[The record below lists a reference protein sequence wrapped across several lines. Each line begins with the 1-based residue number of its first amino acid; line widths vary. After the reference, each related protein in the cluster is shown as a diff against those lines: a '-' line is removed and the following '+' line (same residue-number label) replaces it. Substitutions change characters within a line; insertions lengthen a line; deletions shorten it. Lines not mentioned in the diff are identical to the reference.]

1 MVLKYDLPCTDC
13 KCHFFALFITK
24 NKRQKENFTC
34 RLLEFVVPA
43 NETRFK
49 PTKTRVDK
57 NSARMRRRE
66 MEKLNSD
73 MPSPASL
80 SSSLSEA
87 TAKRKTRLKNLF
99 VPENGHI
106 WYGTAFHAVENGRG

>member
-49 PTKTRVDK
+49 SAKIHVDK
-57 NSARMRRRE
+57 NPARMRRRE
-66 MEKLNSD
+66 VDEIKLRHVITSIVV
-73 MPSPASL
+73 
-80 SSSLSEA
+80 SLSEA
-87 TAKRKTRLKNLF
+87 TAKRKTRF
-99 VPENGHI
+99 
-106 WYGTAFHAVENGRG
+106 